1 MYHGAEHKT
10 ITCYESGK
18 PLTVENVRGCSRVH
32 DRCGTTFL
40 FLVMVVSILV
50 FSLANAAAGTFIYTG
65 NETLDFFIRMA
76 FKLLMLPIVAGVSYE
91 ILKALA
97 KTKNKFFLGFQG
109 PRPAPSA
116 DYDEGTRRRN
126 DGVRHRRL

>member
-1 MYHGAEHKT
+1 
-10 ITCYESGK
+10 
-18 PLTVENVRGCSRVH
+18 
-32 DRCGTTFL
+32 
-40 FLVMVVSILV
+40 MVVSILV

-97 KTKNKFFLGFQG
+97 KTKNKFFLVFK
-109 PRPAPSA
+109 AP
-116 DYDEGTRRRN
+116 GLLLQRITTREPD
-126 DGVRHRRL
+126 DGMMECAIAAMQAVLAREDAEEAKAAAKTAPTAS

>member
-1 MYHGAEHKT
+1 M
-10 ITCYESGK
+10 
-18 PLTVENVRGCSRVH
+18 ENVRGCSRVH

-76 FKLLMLPIVAGVSYE
+76 FKLLMLPIVAAFPME
-91 ILKALA
+91 
-97 KTKNKFFLGFQG
+97 F
-109 PRPAPSA
+109 
-116 DYDEGTRRRN
+116 
-126 DGVRHRRL
+126 